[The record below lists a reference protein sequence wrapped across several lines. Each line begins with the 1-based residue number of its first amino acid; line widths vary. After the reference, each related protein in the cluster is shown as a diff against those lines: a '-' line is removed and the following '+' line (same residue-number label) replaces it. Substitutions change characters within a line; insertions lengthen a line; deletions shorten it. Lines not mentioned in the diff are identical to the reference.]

1 MGIWINNDNAILH
14 EEESERKGRFIKIG
28 EKVYA
33 FFTER
38 AIEAGFQ
45 EREGQLDMACEIV
58 DGIKENKNVLVEAGV
73 GIGKSFAYIVPAL
86 YYNKTYHRPIIIAT
100 STIAL
105 QEQLIKDIQT
115 IMKMIRYEVE
125 IIVAKGQ
132 NHFLCKNR
140 CMNYFTDDIV
150 SANKENQ
157 QIFKLVSVKGKEK
170 ADWNIDIPS
179 NIWNQINVKEYK
191 WKYCK
196 YKCAF
201 NKDCY
206 YHWLRQKMLNTNGVI
221 VCNQDLLAIDM
232 YKKSEGRRK
241 LMNDE
246 VGVIIVDEAHNLES
260 KVRASLTVY
269 ITSSKIKSALYG
281 TVRGIR
287 RHNSKISKNI
297 QIADRL
303 IDDVFYKLMNQM
315 LNQDNKAR
323 EKGENIDRY
332 YVKNIGGK
340 LNKLVETLNRIY
352 DYIDMS
358 FDDFGGIYRPNN
370 DDAFDELEKIIR
382 FLDSMKWG
390 ENSDDIFWMERD
402 KKNYGIKSIKLY
414 SCPKKFENSIF
425 YNSQLPVILTS
436 ATITNSKNEN
446 YEKDYAYF
454 IKSVGLSGNRSIIC
468 ESKISPFDYDK
479 HAMIYYSDN
488 MPHPTKERDT
498 FLERSLEEI
507 KKLLEISNGKTLILF
522 TAKTDMQIVY
532 EKLLNE
538 KLPFNILM
546 QQGNSNQKETLKK
559 FREDTNSVLLGTG
572 SYWEGINIEGASLSQ
587 VIIFKLPFPIREPII
602 DYKYSKSR
610 NGLMEVAVPEM
621 IIKLK
626 QGIGRLIR
634 SEEDKGIISIIDSR
648 IGDTSTAPYKE
659 VVWKSLPI
667 KNRTNDIRKI
677 KNFYEDI
684 FSN

>member
-1 MGIWINNDNAILH
+1 M
-14 EEESERKGRFIKIG
+14 
-28 EKVYA
+28 
-33 FFTER
+33 
-38 AIEAGFQ
+38 
-45 EREGQLDMACEIV
+45 
-58 DGIKENKNVLVEAGV
+58 
-73 GIGKSFAYIVPAL
+73 
-86 YYNKTYHRPIIIAT
+86 
-100 STIAL
+100 
-105 QEQLIKDIQT
+105 
-115 IMKMIRYEVE
+115 
-125 IIVAKGQ
+125 
-132 NHFLCKNR
+132 
-140 CMNYFTDDIV
+140 
-150 SANKENQ
+150 
-157 QIFKLVSVKGKEK
+157 
-170 ADWNIDIPS
+170 
-179 NIWNQINVKEYK
+179 
-191 WKYCK
+191 
-196 YKCAF
+196 
-201 NKDCY
+201 
-206 YHWLRQKMLNTNGVI
+206 
-221 VCNQDLLAIDM
+221 
-232 YKKSEGRRK
+232 
-241 LMNDE
+241 
-246 VGVIIVDEAHNLES
+246 
-260 KVRASLTVY
+260 
-269 ITSSKIKSALYG
+269 
-281 TVRGIR
+281 
-287 RHNSKISKNI
+287 
-297 QIADRL
+297 
-303 IDDVFYKLMNQM
+303 
-315 LNQDNKAR
+315 
-323 EKGENIDRY
+323 
-332 YVKNIGGK
+332 
-340 LNKLVETLNRIY
+340 
-352 DYIDMS
+352 
-358 FDDFGGIYRPNN
+358 
-370 DDAFDELEKIIR
+370 
-382 FLDSMKWG
+382 
-390 ENSDDIFWMERD
+390 
-402 KKNYGIKSIKLY
+402 
-414 SCPKKFENSIF
+414 
-425 YNSQLPVILTS
+425 TS

-610 NGLMEVAVPEM
+610 NGLMEIAVPEM

>member
-1 MGIWINNDNAILH
+1 MT
-14 EEESERKGRFIKIG
+14 KKI
-28 EKVYA
+28 A
-33 FFTER
+33 
-38 AIEAGFQ
+38 
-45 EREGQLDMACEIV
+45 
-58 DGIKENKNVLVEAGV
+58 VLVNED
-73 GIGKSFAYIVPAL
+73 
-86 YYNKTYHRPIIIAT
+86 TM
-100 STIAL
+100 
-105 QEQLIKDIQT
+105 Q
-115 IMKMIRYEVE
+115 
-125 IIVAKGQ
+125 
-132 NHFLCKNR
+132 R
-140 CMNYFTDDIV
+140 CSCGGCLKAFMN
-150 SANKENQ
+150 
-157 QIFKLVSVKGKEK
+157 K
-170 ADWNIDIPS
+170 ADSFERYADEDIELVGFAHS
-179 NIWNQINVKEYK
+179 GGDLAKKIESFKK
-191 WKYCK
+191 K
-196 YKCAF
+196 
-201 NKDCY
+201 
-206 YHWLRQKMLNTNGVI
+206 GVT
-221 VCNQDLLAIDM
+221 
-232 YKKSEGRRK
+232 
-241 LMNDE
+241 
-246 VGVIIVDEAHNLES
+246 
-260 KVRASLTVY
+260 TVHLS
-269 ITSSKIKSALYG
+269 TC
-281 TVRGIR
+281 TRG
-287 RHNSKISKNI
+287 
-297 QIADRL
+297 
-303 IDDVFYKLMNQM
+303 
-315 LNQDNKAR
+315 
-323 EKGENIDRY
+323 
-332 YVKNIGGK
+332 
-340 LNKLVETLNRIY
+340 
-352 DYIDMS
+352 
-358 FDDFGGIYRPNN
+358 
-370 DDAFDELEKIIR
+370 
-382 FLDSMKWG
+382 
-390 ENSDDIFWMERD
+390 
-402 KKNYGIKSIKLY
+402 
-414 SCPKKFENSIF
+414 
-425 YNSQLPVILTS
+425 
-436 ATITNSKNEN
+436 KNEN

-488 MPHPTKERDT
+488 MSHPTKERDT